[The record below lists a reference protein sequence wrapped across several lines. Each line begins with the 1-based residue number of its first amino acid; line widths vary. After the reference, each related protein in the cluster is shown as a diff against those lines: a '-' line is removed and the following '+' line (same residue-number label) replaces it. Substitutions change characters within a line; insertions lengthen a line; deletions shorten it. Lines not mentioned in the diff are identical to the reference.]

1 MNFIELDQFLHT
13 HTSSEERY
21 LKEPVLS
28 ERHYN
33 DQNRMLVNGREI
45 YHFSNSYMPF
55 SLKADYLISKHSR
68 FIHVPE
74 HTHEYIEL
82 NFVYNGSCQQTIQNQ
97 AVLLQKGDIVLVDT
111 EIPHSIA
118 KTGEDDI
125 IINIMIKQ
133 TFFSK
138 CLSQIVTT
146 ESYLSQFLL
155 QAISD
160 SQKHNQYLIFR
171 NANTEKIG
179 LLFQQLLCEAFDPG
193 VATQEMKDLFIQL
206 IFLELIRSF
215 SVEVNGTDLETQQ
228 TKMALSILSYIED
241 KYETCTLGEA
251 AAHFGYNASY
261 FSHMIRKTTGMSFK
275 ELILN
280 KRIENSRIE
289 LIHSSK
295 PVRDVALDCGFTNL
309 NHYYKLFQEHFGMT
323 PSKYRKANQISE

>member
-1 MNFIELDQFLHT
+1 MDFTELDQFLHK
-13 HTSSEERY
+13 HTPSEERY
-21 LKEPVLS
+21 LKGAVLS
-28 ERHYN
+28 DLYN
-33 DQNRMLVNGREI
+33 NENQILVDGRYV
-45 YHFSNSYMPF
+45 YHFAKTLTPF
-55 SLKADYLISKHSR
+55 VIMEEYLINKHSR
-68 FIHVPE
+68 FIPVPE
-74 HTHEYIEL
+74 HIHEYVEL
-82 NFVYNGSCQQTIQNQ
+82 NFVYNGSCQQKINNQ
-97 AVLLQKGDIVLVDT
+97 DVLLQKGDIVLIDT

-118 KTGEDDI
+118 DTGEEDI
-125 IINIMIKQ
+125 IINLMIKQ
-133 TFFSK
+133 TFFTK
-138 CLSQIVTT
+138 CLSQIATT

-171 NANTEKIG
+171 HANTEKIG
-179 LLFQQLLCEAFDPG
+179 LLFRQLLCEAFDPG
-193 VATQEMKDLFIQL
+193 VASKEIQGLFIQL

-215 SVEVNGTDLETQQ
+215 SVEVNGTELETQQ
-228 TKMALSILSYIED
+228 TKLALDILGYIEEH
-241 KYETCTLGEA
+241 YETCSLGET

-280 KRIENSRIE
+280 KRIEKSRTE

-295 PVRDVALDCGFTNL
+295 PVREVALDCGFTNL